1 MHAILLKA
9 PLVDQQDVSL
19 YTLYLVLQQS
29 SHHQDHGL
37 ESELPVDDTK
47 ILLISPGKERN

>member
-19 YTLYLVLQQS
+19 FTLYLVLQQS
-29 SHHQDHGL
+29 SLHQDHGL